1 MSEMLVRDP
10 PCAEGTRWLS
20 PGPQAP
26 GRARRLL
33 GGLLERVP
41 GGEPYVDTGRLL
53 ISELVTN
60 AVEHAPVP
68 GRLLMVRVCLRGGVL
83 RIEVHDPSGVRPL
96 PRTAGPDAESGRGL
110 LLVRSLAAG
119 WGCCP
124 RAGGAGKIVWCTVVP
139 PAGGGA

>member
-1 MSEMLVRDP
+1 MLVRVSTT
-10 PCAEGTRWLS
+10 AEETRWFS
-20 PGPQAP
+20 SGPQAP

-33 GGLLERVP
+33 SGLLAGVP
-41 GGEPYVDTGRLL
+41 GSGPYVDTGLLL

-68 GRLLMVRVCLRGGVL
+68 GRLLMVRVQLRDGAL